1 MKKIKMPPCVI
12 MAGGLGKRLGAITK
26 NVPKPVIKI
35 NGKPFLYY
43 LLQNLQ
49 RQKFE
54 KFQFLLSYKNLKIK
68 NFLEKYSKQNPIR
81 YKIFIDKQKK
91 QGTYKSLISI
101 YKSLNSVFFYT
112 NADEIPNFD
121 INKAYRQFKKKNSI
135 LFAILKSNNGNLIK
149 KNNFLKYSDFPNK
162 KNYKECGFKF
172 IRKKFLRYKS
182 YKNHKIEEY
191 LFNNKNIMNKSCFI
205 ILKKPPYCIDNPKQI
220 KRTKNFLIR

>member
-54 KFQFLLSYKNLKIK
+54 KFQFLLSYKNSKIK
-68 NFLEKYSKQNPIR
+68 NFLEKYSKQNPIK
-81 YKIFIDKQKK
+81 YKIFIDKKKK

-101 YKSLNSVFFYT
+101 
-112 NADEIPNFD
+112 
-121 INKAYRQFKKKNSI
+121 
-135 LFAILKSNNGNLIK
+135 
-149 KNNFLKYSDFPNK
+149 
-162 KNYKECGFKF
+162 
-172 IRKKFLRYKS
+172 
-182 YKNHKIEEY
+182 
-191 LFNNKNIMNKSCFI
+191 
-205 ILKKPPYCIDNPKQI
+205 
-220 KRTKNFLIR
+220 

>member
-68 NFLEKYSKQNPIR
+68 NFLEKY
-81 YKIFIDKQKK
+81 
-91 QGTYKSLISI
+91 
-101 YKSLNSVFFYT
+101 
-112 NADEIPNFD
+112 
-121 INKAYRQFKKKNSI
+121 NKR
-135 LFAILKSNNGNLIK
+135 
-149 KNNFLKYSDFPNK
+149 
-162 KNYKECGFKF
+162 
-172 IRKKFLRYKS
+172 
-182 YKNHKIEEY
+182 
-191 LFNNKNIMNKSCFI
+191 
-205 ILKKPPYCIDNPKQI
+205 
-220 KRTKNFLIR
+220 

>member
-68 NFLEKYSKQNPIR
+68 NFLEKYSKR
-81 YKIFIDKQKK
+81 
-91 QGTYKSLISI
+91 
-101 YKSLNSVFFYT
+101 
-112 NADEIPNFD
+112 
-121 INKAYRQFKKKNSI
+121 
-135 LFAILKSNNGNLIK
+135 
-149 KNNFLKYSDFPNK
+149 
-162 KNYKECGFKF
+162 
-172 IRKKFLRYKS
+172 
-182 YKNHKIEEY
+182 
-191 LFNNKNIMNKSCFI
+191 
-205 ILKKPPYCIDNPKQI
+205 
-220 KRTKNFLIR
+220 

>member
-1 MKKIKMPPCVI
+1 MPPCVI

-101 YKSLNSVFFYT
+101 LFF
-112 NADEIPNFD
+112 F
-121 INKAYRQFKKKNSI
+121 I
-135 LFAILKSNNGNLIK
+135 LMLMKFQTLI
-149 KNNFLKYSDFPNK
+149 
-162 KNYKECGFKF
+162 
-172 IRKKFLRYKS
+172 
-182 YKNHKIEEY
+182 
-191 LFNNKNIMNKSCFI
+191 
-205 ILKKPPYCIDNPKQI
+205 
-220 KRTKNFLIR
+220 

>member
-54 KFQFLLSYKNLKIK
+54 KFQFLLSYKNSKIK
-68 NFLEKYSKQNPIR
+68 NFLEKYSKQNPIK
-81 YKIFIDKQKK
+81 YKIFIDKKKK

-101 YKSLNSVFFYT
+101 YKSLNPVFFLY
-112 NADEIPNFD
+112 
-121 INKAYRQFKKKNSI
+121 
-135 LFAILKSNNGNLIK
+135 
-149 KNNFLKYSDFPNK
+149 
-162 KNYKECGFKF
+162 
-172 IRKKFLRYKS
+172 
-182 YKNHKIEEY
+182 
-191 LFNNKNIMNKSCFI
+191 
-205 ILKKPPYCIDNPKQI
+205 
-220 KRTKNFLIR
+220 

>member
-68 NFLEKYSKQNPIR
+68 NFLEKYSKQNPIK
-81 YKIFIDKQKK
+81 YKIFIDKKRK

-101 YKSLNSVFFYT
+101 YKSLNPVFFYT

-121 INKAYRQFKKKNSI
+121 IIKAYRQFKKKNSI
-135 LFAILKSNNGNLIK
+135 LFAILKSKNGNLIK
-149 KNNFLKYSDFPNK
+149 KK
-162 KNYKECGFKF
+162 
-172 IRKKFLRYKS
+172 
-182 YKNHKIEEY
+182 
-191 LFNNKNIMNKSCFI
+191 
-205 ILKKPPYCIDNPKQI
+205 
-220 KRTKNFLIR
+220 